1 MDPLGS
7 INEIYRYE
15 KDDAKRQIHFHP
27 TAYHSWEISK
37 GERDTSPEEN
47 IYGSANKERL
57 ATENLQITHSQ
68 VNKILFFQYIGILAL
83 KIVK

>member
-27 TAYHSWEISK
+27 TAYHSWENSK
-37 GERDTSPEEN
+37 GERDISPEEN

-57 ATENLQITHSQ
+57 ATENLQIITGKQNFVLS
-68 VNKILFFQYIGILAL
+68 IR
-83 KIVK
+83 